1 MLIRAAL
8 LVSILFMGMPG
19 AASAAEQMQAGMWE
33 VSVTV
38 EMPGMAMAMPMP
50 PTTQTQCMTKEEA
63 NADPVP
69 SLDKGACRATDIRR
83 SGNKVS
89 WKLTCS
95 GTPSGRGEGEIT
107 YQGPTAYDGWM
118 TLETSGVT
126 VRSKVSAR
134 RIGGC

>member
-1 MLIRAAL
+1 MLNRTAF
-8 LVSILFMGMPG
+8 LVSILLMGMPG
-19 AASAAEQMQAGMWE
+19 AATAADQMQAGMWE
-33 VSVTV
+33 VSVSV
-38 EMPGMAMAMPMP
+38 EMPGMAMPMP

-83 SGNKVS
+83 SGNKVT
-89 WKLTCS
+89 WKLICS
-95 GTPSGRGEGEIT
+95 GTPSGRGDGEIT

-126 VRSKVSAR
+126 VRTKISAR

>member
-1 MLIRAAL
+1 MLNRTAL
-8 LVSILFMGMPG
+8 LISFLFMGMPV

-33 VSVTV
+33 VSVSV
-38 EMPGMAMAMPMP
+38 EMPGMAMPMP

-83 SGNKVS
+83 SGNKVA

-95 GTPSGRGEGEIT
+95 GTPPGRGEGEIT
-107 YQGPTAYDGWM
+107 YQSPTGYDGWM
-118 TLETSGVT
+118 TLETGGIT
-126 VRSKVSAR
+126 VRTKISAR